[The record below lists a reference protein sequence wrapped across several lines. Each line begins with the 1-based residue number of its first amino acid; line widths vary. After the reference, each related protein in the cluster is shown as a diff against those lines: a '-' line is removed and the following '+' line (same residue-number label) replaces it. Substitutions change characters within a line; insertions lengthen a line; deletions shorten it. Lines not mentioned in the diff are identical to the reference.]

1 MLFLLAAALVLT
13 SFSTMASKLSTN
25 RKFDVV
31 VYGATGFTGSLVAEY
46 FAKEYSATN
55 LKWAI
60 AGRSQS
66 KLQSLK
72 QKLNLGPN
80 VDVLVADAADQKSL
94 DAMAEST
101 KVVLSTTGPFA
112 LYGTPLVDACV
123 RSSTNY
129 CDITGESQWI
139 RGIIDGYHDQAAA
152 SKLKIVNCCGFD
164 CIPSD
169 LGVMM
174 MVDAMKEQGLEPEEI
189 RYVMKESLGGASGGT
204 IASVIPA
211 RARPGQ
217 GVSPL
222 DAPDSGR
229 RGRDVRTQR
238 RVRGLVHL
246 LRGAPLPEHA
256 VVAQREPEDLV
267 RVVPQRDGAH
277 APSVIQRVRERLPLC
292 DDLRAL
298 SLDEGRVG
306 VAARSISD

>member
-112 LYGTPLVDACV
+112 LSGTPLVDACV

-204 IASVIPA
+204 IASVMNIFDTA
-211 RARPGQ
+211 SNSTLMQSA
-217 GVSPL
+217 SPYFL
-222 DAPDSGR
+222 TPRDTTSGR
-229 RGRDVRTQR
+229 PTEATDEAVATQNKDTYSFLFDKEENCWESEFDHLART
-238 RVRGLVHL
+238 
-246 LRGAPLPEHA
+246 
-256 VVAQREPEDLV
+256 
-267 RVVPQRDGAH
+267 
-277 APSVIQRVRERLPLC
+277 S
-292 DDLRAL
+292 
-298 SLDEGRVG
+298 
-306 VAARSISD
+306 

>member
-204 IASVIPA
+204 IASVMNIFDTA
-211 RARPGQ
+211 SNSTLMQSA
-217 GVSPL
+217 SPYFL
-222 DAPDSGR
+222 TPRDTTSGR
-229 RGRDVRTQR
+229 PTEATDEAVATQNKDTYSFLFDKEENCWESEFDHLART
-238 RVRGLVHL
+238 
-246 LRGAPLPEHA
+246 
-256 VVAQREPEDLV
+256 
-267 RVVPQRDGAH
+267 
-277 APSVIQRVRERLPLC
+277 S
-292 DDLRAL
+292 
-298 SLDEGRVG
+298 
-306 VAARSISD
+306 

>member
-94 DAMAEST
+94 DSLAEST

-204 IASVIPA
+204 IASVMNIFDTA
-211 RARPGQ
+211 SNSTLMQSA
-217 GVSPL
+217 SPYFL
-222 DAPDSGR
+222 TPRDTTSGR
-229 RGRDVRTQR
+229 PTEATDEAVATQNKDTYSFLFDKEEGCWESEFFCVART
-238 RVRGLVHL
+238 
-246 LRGAPLPEHA
+246 
-256 VVAQREPEDLV
+256 
-267 RVVPQRDGAH
+267 
-277 APSVIQRVRERLPLC
+277 S
-292 DDLRAL
+292 
-298 SLDEGRVG
+298 
-306 VAARSISD
+306 